1 MIRQE
6 GTPGLGRQGPTTN
19 HVVPNRGFGDLN
31 AELQQ
36 LTVDARGAPGR
47 VGAAHLADERLNGA
61 RDAGPP
67 GSTRP
72 TLPPP
77 VEPKAASMPPEHG
90 VGLDDDEC
98 VAPAGPQAREPRPEQ
113 PVTGPQPR
121 APARLALQDRQL
133 MTQRGVLGLERG
145 LAAQA

>member
-1 MIRQE
+1 
-6 GTPGLGRQGPTTN
+6 
-19 HVVPNRGFGDLN
+19 
-31 AELQQ
+31 
-36 LTVDARGAPGR
+36 
-47 VGAAHLADERLNGA
+47 
-61 RDAGPP
+61 
-67 GSTRP
+67 
-72 TLPPP
+72 
-77 VEPKAASMPPEHG
+77 MPPEHG

-98 VAPAGPQAREPRPEQ
+98 LSPAGPQAREPRPEQ